1 MVSHTGSDRHSLA
14 LKLRGHPSSLLHPG
28 LLAQHMTV
36 PMPLLHD
43 FRKPITVRYTHLLHG
58 QSTIP
63 YESSDA

>member
-1 MVSHTGSDRHSLA
+1 VVSHTDSGRHSLA

-43 FRKPITVRYTHLLHG
+43 FRKPITVRYSQPLHG
-58 QSTIP
+58 HFNHTI
-63 YESSDA
+63 